1 LKLTL
6 KQANWLVRLMGVD
19 VTLRYD
25 VTSFELGSLS
35 VVRHSYRS
43 PQLVPCEYNWIY
55 LSLIFTLWAS
65 VHETIRPA
73 TTVCRRACVTLPS
86 FTALCYHYH
95 WLWGRC
101 WPSQNTCRVSRMNQ
115 VISIHQVA
123 LPFAVRSRV
132 GLSARGSKL
141 IFLPKDYVKTPV
153 VWIYYTALAIKQTVF
168 CKLISL
174 RWLMIERRVI
184 CQKLPNF
191 IYKKV

>member
-1 LKLTL
+1 MMSLHLSWGRCQWYDTRTGHHNSYPVNITEFTCLWYLHFGPAFMKLSAL
-6 KQANWLVRLMGVD
+6 LQPFV
-19 VTLRYD
+19 
-25 VTSFELGSLS
+25 EC
-35 VVRHSYRS
+35 
-43 PQLVPCEYNWIY
+43 Q
-55 LSLIFTLWAS
+55 IFL
-65 VHETIRPA
+65 
-73 TTVCRRACVTLPS
+73 RACVTLPS